1 MDAQD
6 SEIRPG
12 PESSQSLEEKEP
24 DMLDFPETTFAHEES
39 TDSGSEEQTKE
50 LTEIEANGESS
61 DADIQDQIQEPDECL
76 EKEESSSPEI
86 QSDLS
91 QDAFIPEPPGLT
103 DDSVQLE
110 ELILTQE
117 PENISTSVTVAEI
130 NQNNGTLQHA
140 EEIQGVDLSEQFNA
154 QDQEH
159 VERPVSSQQKSD
171 PENELPEQAE
181 QSERFRCPDEKVSPE
196 QIQSSD
202 EEKPCDQT
210 PPSECSDASSDT
222 KQPADTEEH
231 VQDETSEPVIDT
243 EPAGPRING
252 SAELANRAEA
262 QRLAE
267 KLYRLDGFQ
276 RTDVVRHLDKE

>member
-1 MDAQD
+1 MD
-6 SEIRPG
+6 SEIQPG
-12 PESSQSLEEKEP
+12 PESSQSLEETDP
-24 DMLDFPETTFAHEES
+24 DMLGFPETTFAHEES
-39 TDSGSEEQTKE
+39 TDSGSEEQTGE
-50 LTEIEANGESS
+50 WTETEANGESL
-61 DADIQDQIQEPDECL
+61 DADIQDQIQEPDRCL
-76 EKEESSSPEI
+76 EKEESSSPVI

-91 QDAFIPEPPGLT
+91 QDTFIPEPPDLK

-130 NQNNGTLQHA
+130 NQNNGTLQQA
-140 EEIQGVDLSEQFNA
+140 EEIQGVDLSEQLNA

-159 VERPVSSQQKSD
+159 VERPASSEQKSD
-171 PENELPEQAE
+171 PENEPPEQAE
-181 QSERFRCPDEKVSPE
+181 QSEHFRCPDENLSSE

-202 EEKPCDQT
+202 EEKPCDQM
-210 PPSECSDASSDT
+210 PPSECSDASGDT
-222 KQPADTEEH
+222 KQPADAEEH

-243 EPAGPRING
+243 EPAGPCING
-252 SAELANRAEA
+252 SAELVNRAEA

-267 KLYRLDGFQ
+267 KLFRLDGFQ